1 MSEEKDKASG
11 GAEFRFMRL
20 PEVCR
25 TVGVGKS
32 TVWELVR
39 RGAFPLP
46 IKVTT
51 KCTAWRSDEV
61 EAWMASRNRVGIRME
76 DEQ

>member
-32 TVWELVR
+32 TIWDNVR
-39 RGAFPLP
+39 RGAFPCP
-46 IKVTT
+46 VKVSEN
-51 KCTAWRSDEV
+51 CTAWRSDEV
-61 EAWMASRNRVGIRME
+61 EAWMASRPRVDVRKE
-76 DEQ
+76 VA

>member
-1 MSEEKDKASG
+1 MSEDKAKATSNAG
-11 GAEFRFMRL
+11 FRFMRL
-20 PEVCR
+20 PEVCKA
-25 TVGVGKS
+25 VGVGKS

-61 EAWMASRNRVGIRME
+61 EAWMASRNRVDIRME
-76 DEQ
+76 AA